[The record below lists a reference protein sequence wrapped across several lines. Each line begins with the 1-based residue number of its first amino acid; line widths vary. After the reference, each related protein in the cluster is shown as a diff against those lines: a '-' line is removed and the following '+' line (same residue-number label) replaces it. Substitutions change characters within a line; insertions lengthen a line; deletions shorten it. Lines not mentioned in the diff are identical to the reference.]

1 MMEDSRWSMG
11 LVVHDKN
18 LRGRT
23 NGKGS
28 ISVGIHSSV
37 VKSANKVSYARKG
50 ITTKDI
56 ILSVVTR

>member
-1 MMEDSRWSMG
+1 MG

-18 LRGRT
+18 PRGRT

-56 ILSVVTR
+56 ILLVDTR